1 MVVAPGRVYRRKH
14 ATPMGATMPTLLIEH
29 SISDF
34 ETWYEAFMRFAD
46 RRKEGGV
53 LRERIMQPV
62 GDPHYVFVD
71 LEFAT
76 VEAAQRFQEFLET
89 QVWSS
94 PANSPALEGSA
105 RARIADTAPVG
116 LS

>member
-1 MVVAPGRVYRRKH
+1 
-14 ATPMGATMPTLLIEH
+14 MPTLLIEH

-34 ETWYEAFMRFAD
+34 DTWHAAYARFAA

-62 GDPHYVFVD
+62 DDPNYVFID

-76 VEAAQRFQEFLET
+76 LEAAQHFQQFLEK
-89 QVWSS
+89 QVWSD
-94 PANSPALEGSA
+94 PANSPALLGRPRS
-105 RARIADTAPVG
+105 RIAD
-116 LS
+116 LSPARLH

>member
-1 MVVAPGRVYRRKH
+1 MS
-14 ATPMGATMPTLLIEH
+14 TLLIER

-34 ETWYEAFMRFAD
+34 DTWSDAFGRFAA

-62 GDPHYVFVD
+62 DDPHYVFID

-76 VEAAQRFQEFLET
+76 VEAAQHFQQFLET
-89 QVWSS
+89 QVWSN
-94 PANSPALEGSA
+94 PANSPALEGSP
-105 RARIADTAPVG
+105 RSRIAVPAP
-116 LS
+116 LPR